1 MGNILDYLAWRGDLT
16 LGQAPLC
23 PVDTLLLS
31 ILPYVRLERFVPAT
45 HGGDCISL
53 ADAAERYLADPQS
66 DKKHAPLLR
75 AAASAPRFASLQL
88 CGAAKE
94 LDKAEGI
101 QFAALT
107 VLLPDDGMFVA
118 FEGTDDTLIGWREDF
133 RMSYDCPV
141 PAQKKAAAYL
151 RQAADAYP
159 KRHILTGGHSKG
171 GNLAAYAAVHCG
183 AAYRRRIEG
192 AYNHDGPGFCGG
204 TLSTPVY
211 AEMRQ
216 RIHVFVPQSSIVG
229 FLLEHDDHQRIV
241 KSSAK
246 GLMQHDP
253 YSWQILGAD
262 FEYATERTTFG
273 RETEAIIDRLVNDLS
288 PEHRR
293 LFTEALFTALEQ
305 TGQSTLSGI
314 ADHKLKSLRNV
325 MHSVAELDPPV
336 RAVLQDAL
344 AALYR
349 TAKEK

>member
-16 LGQAPLC
+16 LQQTPLC
-23 PVDTLLLS
+23 PVDTLLLAM
-31 ILPYVRLERFVPAT
+31 LPYIRLERFVTAS
-45 HGGDCISL
+45 HGSASVPL
-53 ADAAERYLADPQS
+53 SDAAERYLADPLT
-66 DKKHAPLLR
+66 DKRHAELLR
-75 AAASAPRFASLQL
+75 ALAASPRFASLRL
-88 CGAAKE
+88 GGAVKE
-94 LDKAEGI
+94 LDGAAGL

-107 VLLPDDGMFVA
+107 VLLPDQTLFIA

-151 RQAADAYP
+151 RQAAQAYP
-159 KRHILTGGHSKG
+159 QHRILTGGHSKG
-171 GNLAAYAAVHCG
+171 GNLAAYAALHCG
-183 AAYRRRIEG
+183 AAYRSRIEG
-192 AYNHDGPGFCGG
+192 AYNHDGPGFCDG
-204 TLSTPVY
+204 TLSTPAY

-246 GLMQHDP
+246 GLLQHDP

-305 TGQSTLSGI
+305 TGQTTLSGI

-344 AALYR
+344 TALYR